1 MTSRD
6 VIAAVGDGR
15 GVAAPASGSF
25 TEIPLTGMRKVSVER
40 GEGREGSTVT
50 EVRMMEAIK
59 WIIVSVTNCLKY
71 IRKTSQA
78 SASCV

>member
-6 VIAAVGDGR
+6 VIAAMGDGR

-25 TEIPLTGMRKVSVER
+25 TEIPLTGMRKVSVEG
-40 GEGREGSTVT
+40 GEGGMGGEYCDRSENGGGNQ
-50 EVRMMEAIK
+50 M
-59 WIIVSVTNCLKY
+59 IIVSVTNCLKY

-78 SASCV
+78 SASC